1 MSGTPTP
8 RELRETSNLTAGPWT
23 ARRSLGLARR
33 ESEEFARLLQKSFPS
48 RDESPVRGS
57 NQVTV
62 GAAGRLW
69 AT

>member
-33 ESEEFARLLQKSFPS
+33 ESEEFARLLQKVFH
-48 RDESPVRGS
+48 RATRLAF
-57 NQVTV
+57 
-62 GAAGRLW
+62 AAPIR
-69 AT
+69 